1 MTRQASTQRRDLLLC
16 LLLIAGTV
24 AVFGRVYH
32 QEFLNYDDQIYVY
45 QNPAVCAG
53 LNAANLRWA
62 FCSPHIGHYHPLTW
76 LSYMLD
82 VSLFGVRPGP
92 MKFTSLLLHLLNTV
106 LLFLALKRMTGAPW
120 RSTMVAALFAVHPLH
135 VEPVAWIA
143 SRKDVLSGLFFML
156 TLLSYAWYTERPSP
170 RRYLTVLL
178 CFVLG
183 LLSKPMLMTLPFVLL
198 LLDYWPLR
206 RLGRNTPISLRA
218 YTGPDGDSH
227 GEEASEKS
235 PFEGGFR
242 GMWAPGRHSETT
254 VSLRALWPLIRE
266 KLPLFALTGLSCAA
280 TIYAGTVHNV
290 FPDKALYPLSVR
302 LPNAAVSYARHLL
315 QTVWPVRL
323 AVHYPHP
330 GASLPHWQL
339 AAALVVL
346 AVITVVVLLGWRR
359 WPYAPVGWFWYLGT
373 LVPVI
378 GIIQFG
384 GHASA
389 DRYTYLPLI
398 GIFIAVTWAVA
409 ERWASHPRVLV
420 GLAGAVLL
428 ALMTCAWIQV
438 GYWQNSETLCRHA
451 LRVTTNNVRMHN
463 NLGNTLRDQGR
474 IDEAITQ
481 FSSAANV
488 PGPFQVNPHLNLGTL
503 LLEQGRIEDAAMHF
517 LLVLQNDPGCEPA
530 HYFLGKIRA
539 AQNRNDEAIAEYN
552 QALLLSPGNPETR
565 QALGALTGG
574 AELDQRAA
582 HNALGKA
589 YFAAGKLEPALRHY
603 QEALRIAPEDPE
615 THYNLALALIAG
627 QQLEAAAEHL
637 LRVVNAQPD
646 NADAL
651 TNLGTLFAMTG
662 KTPEAIARFQQA
674 LEHAPNHLTAH
685 YNLAQALAEQ
695 GRIEEAAQH
704 FAAVLRIDPTH
715 QGARA
720 ALDRIQAAGTP

>member
-1 MTRQASTQRRDLLLC
+1 MTRQPTAQRRDLLLC
-16 LLLIAGTV
+16 LLLIAATI
-24 AVFGRVYH
+24 AVFGQVYN

-45 QNPAVCAG
+45 ENPAVGAG

-82 VSLFGVRPGP
+82 VSLFGLRPGP
-92 MKFTSLLLHLLNTV
+92 MKLTSLLLHLLNTA
-106 LLFLALKRMTGAPW
+106 LLFLAWKRMTGAPW
-120 RSTMVAALFAVHPLH
+120 RSAMVAALFAVHPLH
-135 VEPVAWIA
+135 VEPVAWIS

-156 TLLSYAWYTERPSP
+156 ALLSYAWYTERPSP
-170 RRYLTVLL
+170 RRYLTLLL

-183 LLSKPMLMTLPFVLL
+183 LLSKPMVMTLPFVLL
-198 LLDYWPLR
+198 LLDYWPLG
-206 RLGRNTPISLRA
+206 RLGRDARTALRPNTA
-218 YTGPDGDSH
+218 PDADPVRGDPSQ
-227 GEEASEKS
+227 KS

-242 GMWAPGRHSETT
+242 GMWTGRHHRGT
-254 VSLRALWPLIRE
+254 VFSWVALWPLIRE
-266 KLPLFALTGLSCAA
+266 KLPLFALTGLSGAA

-290 FPDKALYPLSVR
+290 FPGQDLYPLSVR

-315 QTVWPVRL
+315 QTVWPLRL

-330 GASLPHWQL
+330 GASLPHGQL
-339 AAALVVL
+339 AVALLVL
-346 AVITVVVLLGWRR
+346 AAITTIVLLGWRR
-359 WPYAPVGWFWYLGT
+359 SPYLPVGWFWYLGT

-378 GIIQFG
+378 GIVQFG

-398 GIFIAVTWAVA
+398 GLFIAGTWAVA
-409 ERWASHPRVLV
+409 DRWARHPRVLAA
-420 GLAGAVLL
+420 LAGVVLL
-428 ALMTCAWIQV
+428 VLMTCAWIQV
-438 GYWQNSETLCRHA
+438 GYWQNSETVCRHA
-451 LRVTTNNVRMHN
+451 LRVTTNNARMHN

-481 FSSAANV
+481 FSLAANV

-503 LLEQGRIEDAAMHF
+503 LLDQGRLEDAALHF

-530 HYFLGKIRA
+530 HYFLGKVRA
-539 AQNRNDEAIAEYN
+539 AQNRNDEAIAAFS

-565 QALGALTGG
+565 QTLDALTGAAG
-574 AELDQRAA
+574 LDERAA

-603 QEALRIAPEDPE
+603 DAALRIAPRDPE
-615 THYNLALALIAG
+615 THYNLALALIAT
-627 QQLEAAAEHL
+627 QHFEAATQHL
-637 LRVVNAQPD
+637 LQVINVQPG

-651 TNLGTLFAMTG
+651 TNLGTLLAMTG
-662 KTPEAIARFQQA
+662 KTDEAVARFQQA
-674 LEHAPNHLTAH
+674 LEHAPKHVTAH

-695 GRIEEAAQH
+695 RRIEEAAGH